1 MKLLR
6 CATFVLL
13 VALLATACVPWPWPR
28 PKSTPTPA
36 PPTLVPTA
44 TPTLAPPTVPPTSTP
59 TAKPTVVP
67 TATPTTV
74 PTRTPTAKPTNTP
87 PVRTPTPKPTAEP
100 RIILTEVRAQA
111 STPGVIHVAGRARV
125 FEGTVSLRLKDAAG
139 KTIVRG
145 AAQAMMGAPE
155 WGDFA
160 ADVFFPPPATP
171 QQGTLEVFE
180 TSMKDGSPLGLV
192 TMPVVLQPAPELAKW
207 KTFTN
212 TAYNFQIK
220 YPPTWYVNQG
230 SFFPPPPATT
240 KFSTYQVPPA
250 TRLLGSKDAEV
261 WISVSDTPSLAEMQD
276 LEKKGYKKTSVVFD
290 SRMAVRYTDK
300 APHHGIY
307 DVVYTIG
314 GQHEFR
320 LHLSAATH
328 DFDALFALFLA
339 TFHATG
345 Q

>member
-6 CATFVLL
+6 LTTIVLL
-13 VALLATACVPWPWPR
+13 VATLVVACVPWPWPR

-36 PPTLVPTA
+36 SPTLVPTATPTIVPPTAPPTVPPTSTPTVKPTVVPTA
-44 TPTLAPPTVPPTSTP
+44 TPTLAPPTKTP
-59 TAKPTVVP
+59 V
-67 TATPTTV
+67 
-74 PTRTPTAKPTNTP
+74 RTPTAKPTA
-87 PVRTPTPKPTAEP
+87 TAEP
-100 RIILTEVRAQA
+100 RIILTEVKAQA
-111 STPGVIHVAGRARV
+111 NTPGVIHVAGRARV
-125 FEGTVSLRLKDAAG
+125 FEGTVSLQLKDAAG
-139 KTIVRG
+139 KIIVRG

-160 ADVFFPPPATP
+160 ADVFFPPPATS
-171 QQGTLEVFE
+171 QQGTLEIFE

-192 TMPVVLQPAPELAKW
+192 TMPVVLQPAPDIAKW

-212 TAYNFQIK
+212 TAYGFQIK

-240 KFSTYQVPPA
+240 KFSTYQA
-250 TRLLGSKDAEV
+250 TSAPRVLGNKDAEV
-261 WISVSDTPSLAEMQD
+261 WISVADTTSLAEMQD
-276 LEKKGYKKTSVVFD
+276 LQKKGYKQTSAVFA
-290 SRMAVRYTDK
+290 SRLAVRYTDK

-307 DVVYTIG
+307 DVVYTMG
-314 GQHEFR
+314 GRHEFR

>member
-6 CATFVLL
+6 LAAFVLL
-13 VALLATACVPWPWPR
+13 AATLAVACAHWPL
-28 PKSTPTPA
+28 PKSM
-36 PPTLVPTA
+36 PTA
-44 TPTLAPPTVPPTSTP
+44 TPTLVPTTTPTVAPPTAPPTSTP

-67 TATPTTV
+67 TATPTV
-74 PTRTPTAKPTNTP
+74 IPPTKTPGRTPTAQ
-87 PVRTPTPKPTAEP
+87 PTAEP

-111 STPGVIHVAGRARV
+111 STPGAIHVAGRARV
-125 FEGTVSLRLKDAAG
+125 FEGTVSLQLKDAAG
-139 KTIVRG
+139 KIIVRG
-145 AAQAMMGAPE
+145 AAQATMGAPE

-171 QQGTLEVFE
+171 QQGTLEIFE

-192 TMPVVLQPAPELAKW
+192 TMPVVLQPAPDLVKW

-212 TAYNFQIK
+212 TAYSFQVK

-250 TRLLGSKDAEV
+250 TRVLSSKDAEV

-276 LEKKGYKKTSVVFD
+276 LEKKGYQKTSVVFD
-290 SRMAVRYTDK
+290 SRLAVRYTDK

-314 GQHEFR
+314 GPHEFR

-328 DFDALFALFLA
+328 DFDALFVLFLA
-339 TFHATG
+339 TFNVTE

>member
-6 CATFVLL
+6 CATFVLM
-13 VALLATACVPWPWPR
+13 VALLAVACVPWPWPPPR
-28 PKSTPTPA
+28 STPTA
-36 PPTLVPTA
+36 VPTTVPIA
-44 TPTLAPPTVPPTSTP
+44 TPTVVLPTVPPTSTP
-59 TAKPTVVP
+59 TAKPTIVP
-67 TATPTTV
+67 TATPTLV
-74 PTRTPTAKPTNTP
+74 PPTKT

-250 TRLLGSKDAEV
+250 TRVLGSKDAEV
-261 WISVSDTPSLAEMQD
+261 WISIADTTSLAEMQD
-276 LEKKGYKKTSVVFD
+276 LQRKGYQQTSVVFD
-290 SRMAVRYTDK
+290 SRLAVRYTDK
-300 APHHGIY
+300 SPHHGIY

-314 GQHEFR
+314 GRHEFR

-328 DFDALFALFLA
+328 DFDAAFVLFLA
-339 TFHATG
+339 TFHVTG